1 MININISTKKRM
13 RTSLFVVFLVI
24 AILIGRLGYIQL
36 IDGKKLSELAYEQQ
50 TLDRAINP
58 KRGTIYDVTGQVLA
72 QSSTVE
78 TITVNP
84 GNIDKKDK
92 EKVAQKLSEIFEL
105 DYENTLKKVSKR
117 SSIETIAKKVN
128 KDKADELRKWIEE
141 ENISTGINI
150 DEDTKRYYP
159 YGTLAS
165 NVIGFTGSDNQG
177 LEGIESRYDSIL
189 KGEQGKILKLTD
201 ATGSELGTAGEDYVE
216 AVNGDDLILSIDMT
230 IQAIA
235 EKYLAQACVDNVCT
249 GGGNIIISN
258 PKTGDILAMANYPNY
273 NLNEPYLI
281 NEEDLKIVWDDLSAG
296 DKSNALAQMWRNK
309 AISDTY
315 EPGSTFKL
323 VTASASL
330 EEGITDTD
338 RAGEFCCTGS
348 INIAGTRIKCWR
360 YYRPHGAE
368 SLRQALMNSCNPVF
382 IGLRTK
388 IRSRNI
394 L

>member
-1 MININISTKKRM
+1 MQEYSDNTPQHPKVFYQKEIPDSEETYIAAENGSDLTLTIDFNIQSIVERYLKQAVEENNCENGGN
-13 RTSLFVVFLVI
+13 VI
-24 AILIGRLGYIQL
+24 VM
-36 IDGKKLSELAYEQQ
+36 
-50 TLDRAINP
+50 NP
-58 KRGTIYDVTGQVLA
+58 K
-72 QSSTVE
+72 
-78 TITVNP
+78 N
-84 GNIDKKDK
+84 
-92 EKVAQKLSEIFEL
+92 
-105 DYENTLKKVSKR
+105 
-117 SSIETIAKKVN
+117 
-128 KDKADELRKWIEE
+128 
-141 ENISTGINI
+141 
-150 DEDTKRYYP
+150 
-159 YGTLAS
+159 
-165 NVIGFTGSDNQG
+165 
-177 LEGIESRYDSIL
+177 
-189 KGEQGKILKLTD
+189 
-201 ATGSELGTAGEDYVE
+201 
-216 AVNGDDLILSIDMT
+216 
-230 IQAIA
+230 
-235 EKYLAQACVDNVCT
+235 
-249 GGGNIIISN
+249 
-258 PKTGDILAMANYPNY
+258 GDILAMANYPNY

-388 IRSRNI
+388 IRSGNI